1 MICKNGFNNLE
12 SLKEYLIKIG
22 QFFKY
27 LLFLIFAVMIIKNI
41 SKNNENNLF
50 WKIVVGV
57 LVGIILFFLVLII
70 IPYKTTWKFY
80 IEETEEPLIGRVY
93 LDEEYLG
100 ETDSTGTIKIL
111 DDLLYRGEISL
122 YGTYNEKDFLYYWDL
137 EKEDLEYSE
146 MEWYVTQ
153 DEIKN
158 LEFDTNKINTS
169 QIEDK
174 IFELINEERAKENL
188 IPLKRSLILDKV
200 AREYSQQMIDE
211 NFFDHIDL
219 KGRDLHDRLI
229 EKKIFNFMATEDI
242 SWSYMDK
249 DKNLAEET
257 VSGWMKSPGHR
268 QPIIARDTIWEHVGI
283 GVKCQDNEIDLI
295 TECYVTAEFVA
306 FELNSTGEIKRGYVV
321 SLPVYSEEYGL
332 NFPVDIYLNFK
343 SSDKVKLIL
352 VESEKDFDRYISRN
366 SINEVFIKR
375 GIKEYEDTIEIK
387 PGYTFL
393 IDSNDNTIDYYEL
406 YLRYNPD

>member
-1 MICKNGFNNLE
+1 MIKKI
-12 SLKEYLIKIG
+12 KE
-22 QFFKY
+22 
-27 LLFLIFAVMIIKNI
+27 
-41 SKNNENNLF
+41 NENNLF
-50 WKIVVGV
+50 WKITVVI
-57 LVGIILFFLVLII
+57 LVGMILFFLLLAL

-80 IEETEEPLIGRVY
+80 IEETEEPLIGSVY

-100 ETDSTGTIKIL
+100 ETDSKGIIKVL
-111 DDLLYRGEISL
+111 DELIYLGEISL
-122 YGTYNEKDFLYYWDL
+122 YGTYNGKDFLYYWDL

-146 MEWYVTQ
+146 MDWYVTQ
-153 DEIKN
+153 NEIDN
-158 LEFDTNKINTS
+158 LEFDSSKINTS
-169 QIEDK
+169 QIENE

-188 IPLKRSLILDKV
+188 IPLKRSSILDKV

-219 KGRDLHDRLI
+219 QGRDLHDRLI

-257 VSGWMKSPGHR
+257 VYGWMESPGHR
-268 QPIIARDTIWEHVGI
+268 QPIMARDTLWEHIGI
-283 GVKCQDNEIDLI
+283 GVKCQDNKIDLI
-295 TECYVTAEFVA
+295 TECYITAEFVA
-306 FELNSTGEIKRGYVV
+306 FELNSTGEIKKGYVV

-332 NFPVDIYLNFK
+332 NFPVNTYLNFK
-343 SSDKVKLIL
+343 SSNKVKLIL
-352 VESEKDFDRYISRN
+352 VESEKDFDRYLSRN
-366 SINEVFIKR
+366 SIDEVFEKR

-393 IDSNDNTIDYYEL
+393 IDSNDNVIDYYEL

>member
-1 MICKNGFNNLE
+1 
-12 SLKEYLIKIG
+12 
-22 QFFKY
+22 
-27 LLFLIFAVMIIKNI
+27 MIIKNI

>member
-1 MICKNGFNNLE
+1 MIKKI
-12 SLKEYLIKIG
+12 KE
-22 QFFKY
+22 
-27 LLFLIFAVMIIKNI
+27 
-41 SKNNENNLF
+41 NENNLF
-50 WKIVVGV
+50 WKITVVI
-57 LVGIILFFLVLII
+57 LVGMILFFLLLVL

-80 IEETEEPLIGRVY
+80 IEETEEPLIGSVY

-100 ETDSTGTIKIL
+100 ETDSKGIIKVL
-111 DDLLYRGEISL
+111 DELIYLGEISL
-122 YGTYNEKDFLYYWDL
+122 YGTYNGKDFLYYWDL
-137 EKEDLEYSE
+137 EKEDLEYSD

-153 DEIKN
+153 NEIDN
-158 LEFDTNKINTS
+158 LEFDSSKINTS
-169 QIEDK
+169 QIENE

-188 IPLKRSLILDKV
+188 IPLKRSSILDKV

-219 KGRDLHDRLI
+219 QGRDLHDRLI

-257 VSGWMKSPGHR
+257 VYGWMKSPGHR
-268 QPIIARDTIWEHVGI
+268 QPIMARDTIWEHVGI
-283 GVKCQDNEIDLI
+283 GVKCQDNKIDLI
-295 TECYVTAEFVA
+295 PECYVTAEFVA
-306 FELNSTGEIKRGYVV
+306 FELNSTGEIKKGYVV

-332 NFPVDIYLNFK
+332 NFPVNTYLNFK
-343 SSDKVKLIL
+343 SSNKVKLIL
-352 VESEKDFDRYISRN
+352 VESEKDFDRYLSRN
-366 SINEVFIKR
+366 SIDEVFEKR

-393 IDSNDNTIDYYEL
+393 IDSNDNVIDYYEL